1 MLPLGREAR
10 KYVGGE
16 EHGVGTY
23 APKESGEKRR
33 WFQCV
38 LHRACVENLIRD
50 AALAEDGV

>member
-1 MLPLGREAR
+1 MLPLGKEAR

-16 EHGVGTY
+16 ERGVGMD
-23 APKESGEKRR
+23 APKESEEKRR